1 MIALPGDA
9 APRSH
14 TRPRGARA
22 SFGAVC
28 GVPEEDIQFF
38 EHDAAEVIKIPI
50 PRPYSPCDLED
61 GDALGGQQHAPLV
74 ELKVP
79 D

>member
-1 MIALPGDA
+1 
-9 APRSH
+9 
-14 TRPRGARA
+14 
-22 SFGAVC
+22 
-28 GVPEEDIQFF
+28 VPEEDIQFF